1 MIQQKDWLS
10 QRILEE
16 SGKYDVEALQGE
28 RNRRSSEPIQQM
40 TEQHIPQNE
49 EDVGIGKK
57 NLELLI
63 NYDNIG
69 TVERQEIVGKIVE
82 LMKKYNL
89 PIPYNL
95 KKNYRVRLKEKT
107 NLWMKL

>member
-63 NYDNIG
+63 NYDNIV

-89 PIPYNL
+89 PIP
-95 KKNYRVRLKEKT
+95 
-107 NLWMKL
+107 

>member
-1 MIQQKDWLS
+1 MWDQVRMIQQKDWLS

-57 NLELLI
+57 KFRTIDQL
-63 NYDNIG
+63 
-69 TVERQEIVGKIVE
+69 RQYCHSRETR
-82 LMKKYNL
+82 NSW
-89 PIPYNL
+89 
-95 KKNYRVRLKEKT
+95 KNC
-107 NLWMKL
+107 